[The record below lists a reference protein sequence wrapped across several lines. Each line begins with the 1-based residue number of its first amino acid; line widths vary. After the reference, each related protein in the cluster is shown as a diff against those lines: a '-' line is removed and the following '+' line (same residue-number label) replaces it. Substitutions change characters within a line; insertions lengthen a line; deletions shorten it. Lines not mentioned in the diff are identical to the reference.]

1 MKMYKKI
8 LLTHDGS
15 PLSSLAIEHA
25 SDLAK
30 TYASSVIVLQVVDS
44 VTRMV
49 AAINA
54 SAMAFE
60 TQEIYESIF
69 KTEKEN
75 AEKNVQDIQSTL
87 KKAGVKN
94 VTTTILEGDARDK
107 IVAVAKKEAC
117 DLIIMST
124 HGRSGIR
131 RALLGSV
138 AEDVVRHAPCPVLL
152 IREKK

>member
-1 MKMYKKI
+1 MKIYKKI

-25 SDLAK
+25 SELAK
-30 TYASSVIVLQVVDS
+30 MYSSTVIVLQVVDS

-49 AAINA
+49 AAINT

-69 KTEKEN
+69 KSEKEN
-75 AEKNVQDIQSTL
+75 AENNL
-87 KKAGVKN
+87 KEIHKKLQKAGIKR

-107 IVAVAKKEAC
+107 IVSVAKKEAC